1 MTSSPSCRSKNV
13 SGQTQPLETAA
24 LAFKPSGSVSSCQ
37 AFETT
42 EGTSLDV
49 KGICTDR
56 PPPAAAT
63 ARPTALSYFAPMT
76 PKETTRFP
84 EVARSRA
91 SFIAALSLAVAMK
104 SLKINTPTVSFTE
117 EPEFWMCVRSSSRS
131 VAPSGPRASSA
142 ARTVLPSA
150 LVFGP
155 SGHNSSTSI
164 SKARTLTSTA
174 GMASKRAA
182 IRGVLTTKE
191 SAVEADVST

>member
-13 SGQTQPLETAA
+13 SGQTQPLEATA
-24 LAFKPSGSVSSCQ
+24 LAFKPSGSVRSCQ

-42 EGTSLDV
+42 EGTSFDV

-76 PKETTRFP
+76 PKETTRFS
-84 EVARSRA
+84 EVSRSPA

-104 SLKINTPTVSFTE
+104 SLKINTPTVSFTV
-117 EPEFWMCVRSSSRS
+117 PGLLWMCVRSSSRS
-131 VAPSGPRASSA
+131 VAPSGPRASRA
-142 ARTVLPSA
+142 ARTLLPIA
-150 LVFGP
+150 LVLGP
-155 SGHNSSTSI
+155 SGHSSSTSM

-174 GMASKRAA
+174 GMASKSASM
-182 IRGVLTTKE
+182 RGVLTTKE